1 MAKKRIS
8 MDDMCGG
15 ALLQRFNME
24 MAKIGRNI
32 MDPNTDPRKPRKLTI
47 SLTFKADESRKSL
60 TTSISTSSSLAPLEP
75 ISTIMLAGQD
85 IRTGAIN
92 IQELDNYNNSLQ
104 VAGER
109 TTVQVEEIR
118 PEPAQAFDPETG
130 EIYGKPIDL
139 RAAQ

>member
-109 TTVQVEEIR
+109 TTVQAEEIR
-118 PEPAQAFDPETG
+118 NRHRHLTRKPEKFMENRL
-130 EIYGKPIDL
+130 I
-139 RAAQ
+139 

>member
-60 TTSISTSSSLAPLEP
+60 TTSIRTSSSLAPLEP
-75 ISTIMLAGQD
+75 INTIMLAGQD
-85 IRTGAIN
+85 IRTGQQSTSRNWI
-92 IQELDNYNNSLQ
+92 ITTIPCRWQGRELRCRRKKSGRNRHRHLT
-104 VAGER
+104 R
-109 TTVQVEEIR
+109 K
-118 PEPAQAFDPETG
+118 PEKFMENRL
-130 EIYGKPIDL
+130 I
-139 RAAQ
+139 